1 MGFFSSLPCS
11 FLSKIGFMP
20 LIPIPPNAFR
30 ILLGFCFAV
39 LFWTLVSTIYL
50 FHGFFHVCF
59 KHPCFSYFEKTNQ
72 TTNSKPFTQSCVHS
86 VSPRVSF
93 LPFTVKFLK
102 KKKKNH
108 LYSLS
113 FKGLHFVW
121 NWKVTDD
128 ILVDK
133 HSGLSPRQLPSLSH
147 IIKLFSQQ
155 PESLLSFI
163 GSYSVCPLQAFLPVR
178 HLPFAF
184 SLLAKVLS
192 VHETVSSHD
201 LAFEIDQNCIL
212 RHDDNWVLE
221 RPLKVEVRW
230 SEKPENLQAVGPPS
244 FSLLCSDL
252 LY

>member
-1 MGFFSSLPCS
+1 
-11 FLSKIGFMP
+11 MP
-20 LIPIPPNAFR
+20 LGSCWGFV
-30 ILLGFCFAV
+30 LLFCFELLYLLSISFMGSFTSASSI
-39 LFWTLVSTIYL
+39 LVSPILKKQTKQQTPSPSRNPVSTLCLLASL
-50 FHGFFHVCF
+50 F
-59 KHPCFSYFEKTNQ
+59 SLLLSN
-72 TTNSKPFTQSCVHS
+72 FT
-86 VSPRVSF
+86 
-93 LPFTVKFLK
+93 